1 MSRRIDPLI
10 TEEQIKARVKE
21 LGKQISDDY
30 RGKDILLI
38 GILKGSIPFLCSLMW
53 EIDNE
58 KLAMDFMDVSSYG
71 SETESSGDVKI
82 LKDIDSSIKGKNVLI
97 VEDIVDTGRTMQ
109 KLLGMLKTRE
119 PASLKICTLLDK
131 PSRRV
136 CDVKVDYIG
145 FEIEN
150 KLTWYQMS
158 MRRATDMYNKLR
170 LRNYIKRYLLFV
182 ETSMLKDEVLNFK
195 DNSWQEDEDKL
206 VDEIFGDWEDQ

>member
-10 TEEQIKARVKE
+10 TEEQIKVRVKE

-30 RGKDILLI
+30 RGKDLLLI

-136 CDVKVDYIG
+136 CAVKVDYIG

-150 KLTWYQMS
+150 KFVAGFGLDDDQY
-158 MRRATDMYNKLR
+158 MRQ
-170 LRNYIKRYLLFV
+170 
-182 ETSMLKDEVLNFK
+182 LKYVGEV
-195 DNSWQEDEDKL
+195 
-206 VDEIFGDWEDQ
+206 IFD

>member
-10 TEEQIKARVKE
+10 TEEQIKVRVKE

-30 RGKDILLI
+30 RGKDILLV

-82 LKDIDSSIKGKNVLI
+82 LKDVDSSIKGKNVLI

-136 CDVKVDYIG
+136 CEVKVDYVG

-150 KLTWYQMS
+150 KFVAGFGLDDDQC
-158 MRRATDMYNKLR
+158 MRQ
-170 LRNYIKRYLLFV
+170 
-182 ETSMLKDEVLNFK
+182 LKYVGEVIF
-195 DNSWQEDEDKL
+195 DK
-206 VDEIFGDWEDQ
+206 

>member
-10 TEEQIKARVKE
+10 TEEQIKVRVKE

-30 RGKDILLI
+30 RGKDLLLV

-82 LKDIDSSIKGKNVLI
+82 LKDVDSSIKGKNVLI

-136 CDVKVDYIG
+136 CEVKVDYVG

-150 KLTWYQMS
+150 KFVAGFGLDDDQY
-158 MRRATDMYNKLR
+158 MRQ
-170 LRNYIKRYLLFV
+170 
-182 ETSMLKDEVLNFK
+182 LKYVGEVIF
-195 DNSWQEDEDKL
+195 DK
-206 VDEIFGDWEDQ
+206 

>member
-1 MSRRIDPLI
+1 MSRRIEPLI

-21 LGKQISDDY
+21 LGKQISNDY
-30 RGKDILLI
+30 RGKDLLLI

-82 LKDIDSSIKGKNVLI
+82 LKDVDSSIKGKNVLI

-109 KLLGMLKTRE
+109 KLLGMLETRE

-150 KLTWYQMS
+150 RFVAGFGLDDDQY
-158 MRRATDMYNKLR
+158 MRQ
-170 LRNYIKRYLLFV
+170 
-182 ETSMLKDEVLNFK
+182 LKYVGEVIF
-195 DNSWQEDEDKL
+195 DK
-206 VDEIFGDWEDQ
+206 

>member
-1 MSRRIDPLI
+1 MSRRIEPLI

-21 LGKQISDDY
+21 LGKQISNDY
-30 RGKDILLI
+30 KGKDLLLI

-109 KLLGMLKTRE
+109 KLLGMLETRE

-150 KLTWYQMS
+150 RFVAGFGLDDDQY
-158 MRRATDMYNKLR
+158 MRQ
-170 LRNYIKRYLLFV
+170 
-182 ETSMLKDEVLNFK
+182 LKYVGEVIF
-195 DNSWQEDEDKL
+195 DK
-206 VDEIFGDWEDQ
+206 

>member
-1 MSRRIDPLI
+1 MSRRIEPLI

-21 LGKQISDDY
+21 LGKQISNDY
-30 RGKDILLI
+30 REKDLLLI

-109 KLLGMLKTRE
+109 KLLGMLETRE

-150 KLTWYQMS
+150 RFVAGFGLDDDQY
-158 MRRATDMYNKLR
+158 MRQ
-170 LRNYIKRYLLFV
+170 
-182 ETSMLKDEVLNFK
+182 LKYVGEVIF
-195 DNSWQEDEDKL
+195 DK
-206 VDEIFGDWEDQ
+206 

>member
-1 MSRRIDPLI
+1 MSRRIEPLI
-10 TEEQIKARVKE
+10 TEEQIKSRVKE

-30 RGKDILLI
+30 RGKDLLLI

-58 KLAMDFMDVSSYG
+58 KLAIDFMDVSSYG

-82 LKDIDSSIKGKNVLI
+82 LKDIDTSIKDKNVLI
-97 VEDIVDTGRTMQ
+97 VEDIVDTGRTMD

-136 CDVKVDYIG
+136 CEVRVDYVG

-150 KLTWYQMS
+150 KFVAGFGLDDDQY
-158 MRRATDMYNKLR
+158 MRQ
-170 LRNYIKRYLLFV
+170 
-182 ETSMLKDEVLNFK
+182 LKYVGEVIF
-195 DNSWQEDEDKL
+195 DK
-206 VDEIFGDWEDQ
+206 

>member
-30 RGKDILLI
+30 REKDLLLI

-150 KLTWYQMS
+150 KFVAGFGLDDDQY
-158 MRRATDMYNKLR
+158 MRQ
-170 LRNYIKRYLLFV
+170 
-182 ETSMLKDEVLNFK
+182 LKYVGEV
-195 DNSWQEDEDKL
+195 
-206 VDEIFGDWEDQ
+206 IFD

>member
-30 RGKDILLI
+30 RGKDLLLI

-150 KLTWYQMS
+150 RFVAGFGLDDDQY
-158 MRRATDMYNKLR
+158 MRQ
-170 LRNYIKRYLLFV
+170 
-182 ETSMLKDEVLNFK
+182 LKYVGEV
-195 DNSWQEDEDKL
+195 
-206 VDEIFGDWEDQ
+206 IFD

>member
-30 RGKDILLI
+30 RGKDLLLI

-150 KLTWYQMS
+150 KFVAGFGLDDDQY
-158 MRRATDMYNKLR
+158 MRQ
-170 LRNYIKRYLLFV
+170 
-182 ETSMLKDEVLNFK
+182 LKYVGEV
-195 DNSWQEDEDKL
+195 
-206 VDEIFGDWEDQ
+206 IFD

>member
-1 MSRRIDPLI
+1 MSRRIEPLI

-30 RGKDILLI
+30 RGKDLLLI

-82 LKDIDSSIKGKNVLI
+82 LKDIDASIKGKNVLI
-97 VEDIVDTGRTMQ
+97 VEDIVDTGRTMN
-109 KLLGMLKTRE
+109 KLLDMLKTRE

-150 KLTWYQMS
+150 KFVAGFGLDDDQY
-158 MRRATDMYNKLR
+158 MRQ
-170 LRNYIKRYLLFV
+170 
-182 ETSMLKDEVLNFK
+182 LKYVGEV
-195 DNSWQEDEDKL
+195 
-206 VDEIFGDWEDQ
+206 IF